1 MNEESKRW
9 WHIAFNNANDMVEF
23 INKHNLKSDEFKYS
37 DCGIGWP
44 YSILYYS
51 DIQLW

>member
-1 MNEESKRW
+1 MKEWRYK
-9 WHIAFNNANDMVEF
+9 AFNKEEKMLEF
-23 INKHNLKSDEFKYS
+23 INEHGLKFDEFKYS

-51 DIQLW
+51 DSDLY